1 MQTATR
7 WQDIAGDSKDK
18 YGLYLCSREWCE
30 LREAVR
36 TRSGNICERCK
47 RNPMD
52 AAHHLTYVRKYAE
65 RLEDLQAICNGC
77 HEFTHGKSDFDPA
90 AFIPIT
96 EPSKRPLINVSEES
110 WILCPI
116 CGDIYVHPQSIFVRQ
131 NSFVTE
137 IIGLKSVS
145 SSIGPSGARGSSI
158 TMTYWG
164 ECGHKFAI
172 CFEFHKGNTQ
182 ANVIRLHDEEVGAPG
197 SDHSELWR
205 D

>member
-7 WQDIAGDSKDK
+7 WQDIAGDSREK

-36 TRSGNICERCK
+36 ARSGGICERCK

-77 HEFTHGKSDFDPA
+77 HEFTHGKSDDDPA
-90 AFIPIT
+90 ATSYITGRHPFLFIDDRGI
-96 EPSKRPLINVSEES
+96 L
-110 WILCPI
+110 LCPL
-116 CGDIYVHPQSIFVRQ
+116 CGFDYLHPGQIEVRQ
-131 NSFVTE
+131 NSFLTQIE
-137 IIGLKSVS
+137 SLKSVS
-145 SSIGPSGARGSSI
+145 SCIDPSGERGSSI
-158 TMTYWG
+158 RMLFDG
-164 ECGHKFAI
+164 ECGHRFGI
-172 CFEFHKGNTQ
+172 VLQFHKGNTFCHL
-182 ANVIRLHDEEVGAPG
+182 VEVRDDGKFT
-197 SDHSELWR
+197 ELWR